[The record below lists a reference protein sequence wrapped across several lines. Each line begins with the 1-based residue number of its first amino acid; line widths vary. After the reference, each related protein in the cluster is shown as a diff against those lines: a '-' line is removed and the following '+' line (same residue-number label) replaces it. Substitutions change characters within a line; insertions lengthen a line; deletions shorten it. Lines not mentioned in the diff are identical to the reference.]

1 MAKRCPNGTRK
12 NAKTGQCESTTKA
25 KSVNNPANKQTPTKT
40 TKSSK
45 KMTMTIKTCGPS
57 ANTAFFKEMFG
68 EPIDKSEMTRRAK
81 KINKYVNSH
90 TNLNYSIQI
99 CKNAQDMY
107 SHMIVILG
115 RVKVEYYNNDSV
127 KDFSDRVQDQ
137 IGKMANMKMK

>member
-12 NAKTGQCESTTKA
+12 NAKTGQCEKA
-25 KSVNNPANKQTPTKT
+25 KANPANKQTPTKT
-40 TKSSK
+40 AK

-57 ANTAFFKEMFG
+57 ANTAFFKQMFG

-107 SHMIVILG
+107 SHMIVFLG

-137 IGKMANMKMK
+137 IGKMANMK